1 MNKLLFLPLFF
12 FITCAMTCGK
22 DDFCPDDSHSQFYLR
37 NESDVRIHSKIY
49 WNYPDTTLGEYP
61 VFDGDEG
68 VSPNGSRVYKAD
80 IHNCWENALEGRS
93 EWIYIFNADTIET
106 LDWETVQQTNR
117 GLLERIEINLEYLG
131 QNDFIVVYE

>member
-1 MNKLLFLPLFF
+1 MNKLLFLPIIFF
-12 FITCAMTCGK
+12 MTCAMTCGK
-22 DDFCPDDSHSQFYLR
+22 DDYCPDDAHSRLYLR
-37 NESDVRIHSKIY
+37 NESDVRIHSRIY

-61 VFDGDEG
+61 VYDGDGG
-68 VSPNGSRVYKAD
+68 VLPNDFRAIEAD
-80 IHNCWENALEGRS
+80 IHSCWENALEGRS

-131 QNDFIVVYE
+131 QNDFNVVYE